1 MQIANAISTP
11 TVPHGP
17 VTLSVDGVL
26 GPLIWVFFAAYIVSY
41 LLTPVMRRV
50 AIHYGIVD
58 RPDGV
63 RKIHREPVAY
73 LGGVAVFCGW
83 FVGITV
89 TQLIGW
95 HLGPYWSVLYGPHI
109 PIPVNLAIAAILVVG
124 LGLGDDLIKKGIA
137 PRWKI
142 AGQVLAGV
150 TLLSAGIG
158 TGLTGP
164 FLNNID
170 ERLPRIIGTHIPPG
184 VLAWLIYGTSCALTT
199 AIIVFCCNASNLMDG
214 LDGLCGGVT
223 AIIAIGMVA
232 LAVNLAIHPALDVP
246 GGPARDG
253 LRVVVALSLLGA
265 TLGFLPYNFNPASIF
280 MGDSGSLFLGFTCA
294 LMIILLGEVEARWL
308 LAALVMFSLPVLDT
322 ALAFARRKLAGRPL
336 FSPDKQHLHHQLIA
350 RGLSVKQAVL
360 VAYGLAI
367 FFVLCG
373 IAIVYI
379 RTRFAVAF
387 YLVLFGSIVVA
398 AYKMGM
404 VHERVVNAPRAEM
417 GGTGI
422 IEVPPGEDNTPIG

>member
-1 MQIANAISTP
+1 MQTANAITTP
-11 TVPHGP
+11 LLPQGP
-17 VTLSVDGVL
+17 VTLTVDGVL
-26 GPLIWVFFAAYIVSY
+26 GPLIWVFFAAYLVSF

-50 AIHYGIVD
+50 AVHFGVVD
-58 RPDGV
+58 RPDGL
-63 RKIHREPVAY
+63 RKMHREPVAY

-95 HLGPYWSVLYGPHI
+95 HLGPYWSPLFGPHI
-109 PIPVNLAIAAILVVG
+109 PIPLNLAIAAILVVG
-124 LGLGDDLIKKGIA
+124 LGLMDDLYGIA

-142 AGQVLAGV
+142 AGQVLAAV

-170 ERLPRIIGTHIPPG
+170 ERLPRLIGTQLPTEA
-184 VLAWLIYGTSCALTT
+184 LAWLIYATSCVLTT

-232 LAVNLAIHPALDVP
+232 LAVNLAIHPALGVP

-253 LRVVVALSLLGA
+253 LRVVVALALLGA

-336 FSPDKQHLHHQLIA
+336 FSADKQHLHHQLIA

-360 VAYGLAI
+360 VAYGLAV

-373 IAIVYI
+373 IAMVYI

-404 VHERVVNAPRAEM
+404 VHERLVKAPRAEM

-422 IEVPPGEDNTPIG
+422 TEVPPGEDNTPIG

>member
-1 MQIANAISTP
+1 
-11 TVPHGP
+11 
-17 VTLSVDGVL
+17 
-26 GPLIWVFFAAYIVSY
+26 
-41 LLTPVMRRV
+41 
-50 AIHYGIVD
+50 
-58 RPDGV
+58 
-63 RKIHREPVAY
+63 
-73 LGGVAVFCGW
+73 
-83 FVGITV
+83 V
-89 TQLIGW
+89 TQTIGW
-95 HLGPYWSVLYGPHI
+95 HVGSYWSPTMGPHI
-109 PIPVNLAIAAILVVG
+109 PVPLAVPLGATLVVG
-124 LGLGDDLIKKGIA
+124 LGLMDDIYGLS

-142 AGQVLAGV
+142 AGQVLAAV

-164 FLNNID
+164 FLHNID
-170 ERLPRIIGTHIPPG
+170 DRLPRLVGTHFSPEALGWI
-184 VLAWLIYGTSCALTT
+184 IYATSCGLTT
-199 AIIVFCCNASNLMDG
+199 TIIVFCCNASNLMDG

-223 AIIAIGMVA
+223 AIIALGMLA
-232 LAVNLAIHPALDVP
+232 LAVNLAIHPALDVFN
-246 GGPARDG
+246 GPAKDG

-280 MGDSGSLFLGFTCA
+280 MGDSGSLFLGFSCA

-322 ALAFARRKLAGRPL
+322 ALAFARRKMAGRPL

-404 VHERVVNAPRAEM
+404 VHERIATAPRAEM

>member
-1 MQIANAISTP
+1 MQNATAIPPQILAPQTA
-11 TVPHGP
+11 
-17 VTLSVDGVL
+17 TLTADDVL
-26 GPLIWVFFAAYIVSY
+26 SPYVWVFYAAWIVSF
-41 LLTPVMRRV
+41 LMTPVMRRIAV
-50 AIHYGIVD
+50 YHGVVD
-58 RPDGV
+58 KPDGL
-63 RKIHREPVAY
+63 RKVHREPVAY
-73 LGGVAVFCGW
+73 LGGVAVFLGW
-83 FVGITV
+83 FVGIVV
-89 TQLIGW
+89 TQFIGW
-95 HLGPYWSVLYGPHI
+95 HLGTLWRPTFGPHV
-109 PIPVNLAIAAILVVG
+109 PIPLEVAIGAILVVL
-124 LGLGDDLIKKGIA
+124 LGLIDDWRSITAK
-137 PRWKI
+137 WKVM
-142 AGQVLAGV
+142 GQVLAAV
-150 TLLSAGIG
+150 TLLSGGIG
-158 TGLTGP
+158 TGLTEP
-164 FLNNID
+164 FLRNID
-170 ERLPRIIGTHIPPG
+170 ERLPRLIGTHLDPA
-184 VLAWLIYGTSCALTT
+184 VLGWLIYGTSCALTT
-199 AIIVFCCNASNLMDG
+199 SIVVFCCNASNLMDG

-223 AIIAIGMVA
+223 SIIALGLVA
-232 LAVNLAIHPALDVP
+232 LAVNVAIHPALGVP
-246 GGPARDG
+246 GGVAKDA
-253 LRVVVALSLLGA
+253 LRVVIGLALLGA

-294 LMIILLGEVEARWL
+294 LMIVLLGEVEARWL

-373 IAIVYI
+373 IAIVYV

-404 VHERVVNAPRAEM
+404 VHERVVKAPRAEM

-422 IEVPPGEDNTPIG
+422 RELPPGEDTTPIG